1 MQELPDVYIVG
12 EQQALPT
19 ERREIAG
26 KEILFITLPSFANT
40 GEVAMLNL
48 NTKSV
53 TPIAFNTE
61 SIESTLIK
69 AEQKEEEE
77 DVVIDE
83 DIAND
88 DEYCVCRKE

>member
-1 MQELPDVYIVG
+1 MGD
-12 EQQALPT
+12 QQVLQT

-26 KEILFITLPSFANT
+26 KEILFVTLPSFATT

-53 TPIAFNTE
+53 TPLAFNTE
-61 SIESTLIK
+61 SIESTLVK

-77 DVVIDE
+77 DVIIDE

-88 DEYCVCRKE
+88 EEYCVCRKE